1 MTEQTLSQKKNDPAI
16 LMETWNT
23 IVRYG
28 IENYL
33 LLSLA
38 TYGNN
43 SIFGFKLVIN
53 SGNFHNAK
61 PAARN
66 IFVIINNILYQSF
79 ESWLSHSPPPNRT
92 DFSDNA
98 H

>member
-1 MTEQTLSQKKNDPAI
+1 MREQTLTEKKKNYPVI
-16 LMETWNT
+16 LMATWNT
-23 IVRYG
+23 IVRYE

-33 LLSLA
+33 LSSLA

-43 SIFGFKLVIN
+43 DIFGLKLEIPVIN

-66 IFVIINNILYQSF
+66 IFVVSQSH
-79 ESWLSHSPPPNRT
+79 WLALKKPSKNTIKQIEHRLK
-92 DFSDNA
+92 
-98 H
+98 

>member
-1 MTEQTLSQKKNDPAI
+1 
-16 LMETWNT
+16 ME
-23 IVRYG
+23 

-43 SIFGFKLVIN
+43 DIFGLKLEIPVIN

-66 IFVIINNILYQSF
+66 IFVISQS
-79 ESWLSHSPPPNRT
+79 H
-92 DFSDNA
+92 
-98 H
+98 